1 MNEENNTVHEEKME
15 EEGLNETLEASA
27 DEKTEAEAMEI
38 EAVRDDAEVW
48 KEQYLRTVAEFDN
61 FKKRQQKENAQVVAF
76 ANERLMADIL
86 PVIDDMERAIKAA
99 QSLEITDQKI
109 QQHVQGFEF
118 IYKKLMKVLESKG
131 LKAMESIG
139 KPMDIHL
146 HDALMQIDAPDKEPN
161 TILDEHEKGYYL
173 NDKVIRH
180 AKVIVSK

>member
-1 MNEENNTVHEEKME
+1 MSEESNAIHEEKME
-15 EEGLNETLEASA
+15 EENLDETLEESSG
-27 DEKTEAEAMEI
+27 EKAEETP
-38 EAVRDDAEVW
+38 ENELVRDDAEVW

-76 ANERLMADIL
+76 ANERLMIEIL

-99 QSLEITDQKI
+99 QSLEINDQKI

-139 KPMDIHL
+139 KTMDVHL
-146 HDALMQIDAPDKEPN
+146 HDALMQVDAPDKEPN

-173 NDKVIRH
+173 NEKVIRH

>member
-1 MNEENNTVHEEKME
+1 MNEENNTIHEEKME
-15 EEGLNETLEASA
+15 TENLNETLETAA
-27 DEKTEAEAMEI
+27 EEKAEVETP
-38 EAVRDDAEVW
+38 ESEPVRDDAEVW

-61 FKKRQQKENAQVVAF
+61 FKKRQQRENTQIIAF
-76 ANERLMADIL
+76 ANERLMVEIL

-99 QSLEITDQKI
+99 QSLEIGDQKI

-118 IYKKLMKVLESKG
+118 IYKKLMKALESKG
-131 LKAMESIG
+131 LKAMESVG
-139 KPMDIHL
+139 KPMDVHL
-146 HDALMQIDAPDKEPN
+146 HDALMQVEAPDKEPN